1 MSTVADTRIQLE
13 HLLEAAME
21 ARLAVLHVSLPCK
34 VDSYNASKNT
44 VNLVPLL
51 KRKRRSTK
59 DGSTTSSQIASL
71 QNVPVAFLRSSKAW
85 VTIPVSKGDVGMV
98 VFAERSLK
106 DWMGKNKGEVVEPV
120 DETKHPLDGA
130 WFYPGGYP
138 SASPINPTNADHP
151 VFHTETELH
160 LGESGLTAN
169 DFVAIGKLVDDRL
182 STIQSTF
189 DTHQHPSGMGPT
201 GPPTNLFVS
210 FASVKATKVKAK

>member
-1 MSTVADTRIQLE
+1 MTTRKITIE
-13 HLLEAAME
+13 HLISSAIE
-21 ARLAVLHVSLPCK
+21 ARLAMVHVSLPCK
-34 VDSYNASKNT
+34 VDSYDSSKNT
-44 VNLVPLL
+44 VNLIPLL

-59 DGSTTSSQIASL
+59 DGTTSSSQIAAL
-71 QNVPVAFLRSSKAW
+71 QNVPVAFFRTSKGW
-85 VTIPVSKGDVGMV
+85 FTLPITKGDVGMV

-106 DWMGKNKGEVVEPV
+106 DWMGKTKGSIVEPV

-138 SASPINPTNADHP
+138 SKSPIDPTNGDH
-151 VFHTETELH
+151 VVIGLGSGAELH
-160 LGESGLTAN
+160 LGESGLTSN

-182 STIQSTF
+182 STIQSTY

-201 GPPTNLFVS
+201 GPPTSLFVT